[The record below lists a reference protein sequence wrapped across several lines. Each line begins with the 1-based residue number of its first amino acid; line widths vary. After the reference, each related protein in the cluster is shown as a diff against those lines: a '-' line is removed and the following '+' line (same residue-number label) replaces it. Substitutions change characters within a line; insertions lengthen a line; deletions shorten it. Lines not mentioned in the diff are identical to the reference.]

1 MNHTRSSGVGPKRP
15 SVARHVSTLA
25 DVLRW
30 RARRHPDLPAS
41 WFQGTTRTFRE
52 LDQMSSGLAGSL
64 IGQYGVRPGDRV
76 AILDKNS
83 DRYLELLFAI
93 DKAGAVAVPL
103 NWRLTGGE
111 VATVIADA
119 DPALIV
125 AGEEFRANVT
135 GASCPLLGFDDLPRD
150 GNDPGRDTGD
160 AIAWQLYTSGT
171 TGLPKG
177 AMLSNRNLVGL
188 PDPMAAVGA
197 ELRQGARAL
206 VALPL
211 YHIGGCG
218 WALTA
223 LAAGCTAVIV
233 REISAPDLLAVLV
246 TQEINSAFLVPAV
259 LTSLCRTPGI
269 DRADLSALRN
279 VFYGASPISPD
290 LLRLA
295 IDLIGCRFTQLYGL
309 TEATGP
315 IAALRFEDHVGE
327 RLLSCGQAMMG
338 AEIRVVDEDGRAV
351 TRGEIGEVEYRG
363 GGIMRGYWRRPDDSA
378 AVMHNGWLR
387 TGDAGSMDEEG
398 FLYIRDRVKDMI
410 ISGGENV
417 YPAELEHVLAGHP
430 AIADVAVIGVPDER
444 WGEAV
449 KAVVVRRAGASLA
462 EDELLAWCRGR
473 LGGHKRPRSVD
484 FVETIPRNASG
495 KILKRDLRAPYW
507 AGATRQVH

>member
-1 MNHTRSSGVGPKRP
+1 MEDTCSSRVGPTGP
-15 SVARHVSTLA
+15 SVARRVRTVA
-25 DVLRW
+25 DVLRG

-52 LDQMSSGLAGSL
+52 LDQTSSGLAASL
-64 IGQYGVRPGDRV
+64 IDQYGVQPGDRV

-93 DKAGAVAVPL
+93 NKAGAVAVPL
-103 NWRLTGGE
+103 NWRLTSGE
-111 VATVIADA
+111 VAMVITDA
-119 DPALIV
+119 DPSLVV

-135 GASCPLLGFDDLPRD
+135 GANCPLLGFDNLTRD
-150 GNDPGRDTGD
+150 GNDPCRDTGD
-160 AIAWQLYTSGT
+160 AITWQLYTSGT

-177 AMLSNRNLVGL
+177 AMLSNRNLAGL
-188 PDPMAAVGA
+188 PGPMAAVGP
-197 ELRQGARAL
+197 ELREGARAL
-206 VALPL
+206 VAMPL

-223 LAAGCTAVIV
+223 LAAGCTAVVV
-233 REISAPDLLAVLV
+233 RDITAPDLLKVLV

-279 VFYGASPISPD
+279 IFYGASPISPD
-290 LLRLA
+290 LLRLS
-295 IDLIGCRFTQLYGL
+295 IDLMRCQFTQLYGL

-315 IAALRFEDHVGE
+315 ITALRFEDHVGE
-327 RLLSCGQAMMG
+327 RLLSCGQAMMRT
-338 AEIRVVDEDGRAV
+338 EIKVVDEHGR
-351 TRGEIGEVEYRG
+351 TLPRGEIGEVVYRG
-363 GGIMRGYWRRPDDSA
+363 GGIMRGYWRRPEDSA

-417 YPAELEHVLAGHP
+417 YPVELEHVLAGHP

-449 KAVVVRRAGASLA
+449 KALVVRHPGASLT
-462 EDELLAWCRGR
+462 EDELLAWCRSR
-473 LGGHKRPRSVD
+473 LAGHKRPRSAD
-484 FVETIPRNASG
+484 FVETIPRNTSG
-495 KILKRDLRAPYW
+495 KILKRDLRAPFW